1 MVNYAE
7 DERLSLRTKGLMS
20 VLLFLQNKGES
31 PNVTNAMK
39 HTTGKYP
46 TVRSGIKELTEMGY
60 YAVQRHR
67 EDCGFSY
74 SYTLNTDVDES
85 TYVPVTEDED
95 EG

>member
-31 PNVTNAMK
+31 PNATNAMK

-46 TVRSGIKELTEMGY
+46 TVRSGIKELTEMDISNMTPLDAMNELY
-60 YAVQRHR
+60 RLQNKLKNRW
-67 EDCGFSY
+67 
-74 SYTLNTDVDES
+74 
-85 TYVPVTEDED
+85 
-95 EG
+95 